1 MLRLFTKYLIS
12 ASLLLLAS
20 YIVFRIVLRQDYLHN
35 RRISFIPLMLEL
47 LVCGLYCNFPYL
59 YLPFDWPELPTL
71 PGSAVRRILSLIPIT
86 IGLTITLIGIA
97 SLGLKRFLGLGS
109 RRLSQSG
116 IYTVSRNP
124 QIVGFFLAVAG
135 FAIMWPSWYALGWMI
150 LFGPVFHM
158 MVLTEE
164 AYLLHMHAEE
174 YRQYCLRVP
183 RYLGFPR

>member
-20 YIVFRIVLRQDYLHN
+20 YIVFRVVLRQDYLRN
-35 RRISFIPLMLEL
+35 RRASLIPLMLEL

-71 PGSAVRRILSLIPIT
+71 PDSATRRVLSLIPIT
-86 IGLTITLIGIA
+86 IGLTIMCIGIA
-97 SLGLKRFLGLGS
+97 SLGLQRFLGLES
-109 RRLSQSG
+109 RKLRHSG
-116 IYTVSRNP
+116 IYRLSRNP

-135 FAIMWPSWYALGWMI
+135 FAIMWPSWYALGWVI
-150 LFGPVFHM
+150 LFGPIFHM

-164 AYLLHMHAEE
+164 EYLLHMHPEE
-174 YRQYCLRVP
+174 YRQYCQKVP
-183 RYLGFPR
+183 RYLGFLR